1 MTDTELRVANFR
13 PGQRW
18 VSIAELQMGLG
29 TISHVEHRT
38 VTVMFLLTGESRH
51 YAIDSAPL
59 VRLLYAP
66 GDRVRSIEGWEM
78 LVDAVEEEDG
88 LMRYIGRRDDGSRTI
103 LPEGML
109 DCNVQLSR
117 PRERLMSGQLDH
129 HKWFDLR
136 YRTLLQLSHLNHSD
150 VRGLL
155 GPRTSLLPH
164 QLYIAHEVAKRHA
177 PRVLLADEVGLGK
190 TIEAGLILHQQ
201 LLTGRVR
208 RVLILVPGSLL
219 HQWLVEMLR
228 RFNLRFSLLDEER
241 CQDETTS
248 GYENPFES
256 EQLVLCDIDFL
267 SSDPLRRQQAMES
280 GWDLLIVDEAHH
292 LEWSEEEASDQY
304 LLVEELAAST
314 PGLLLLT
321 ATPEQLGRQSH
332 FARLRLLD
340 PGRFSSFDRFLA
352 DEAGYQPVALAISA
366 LLADAPLDQ
375 EARTVLNKTIGEGDN
390 MQLVEIID
398 EPSTD
403 NAARQNAREQLI
415 DHLLD
420 RHGTG
425 RVLFRN
431 TRASVSGFPGR
442 EVLLH
447 KLACPPEYTGLDYG
461 VPGDENIQRALSPEL
476 FYKEAIPEGDAWH
489 HFDPRLEWLL
499 DTLADLRPEKV
510 LVITSHAGTALDI
523 ADILRIRRGI
533 QAAVFHEGMSI
544 VERDRAAAFFADPE
558 YGTQVLVCSEI
569 GSEGRN
575 FQFAHHL
582 VLFDLPW
589 NPDLLEQ
596 RIGRLD
602 RIGQSETIMIHV
614 PWLEGTPQEGM
625 VRWYHEGLNAFART
639 CPPAHQLF
647 SAHRERLV
655 AALLEEPGDHAQ
667 FSDFIRQIALDNE
680 QMQQQMHEGRDRL
693 LEYNSCRPRQARDI
707 CSRVADQDEPGGL
720 VDYATRAFDC
730 FGVEYQEH
738 SDQCLVLKPGA
749 HLQAASIPS
758 LPSDGMTVTVSRD
771 IALANED
778 MQFLSWEHPM
788 MIGLMEMVT
797 GNEQGN
803 CAFTAIRI
811 PGLKPGK
818 LFLESLFVLEGSVAE
833 SSGLGYYL
841 PPTLMHIVVDDG
853 GRDLSKVL
861 KHDDIE
867 RTQREVDR
875 KTGLKVVKSCIPQL
889 KSMIEKTE
897 VLADQR
903 MPELLDKARERAH
916 GLLHVEI
923 ERLEALQVIN
933 PNVREEEINF
943 FRDME
948 VRVDGMLESAHPR
961 LDALRVLVTV

>member
-1 MTDTELRVANFR
+1 MANFR

-18 VSIAELQMGLG
+18 ISIAELQMGLG
-29 TISHVEHRT
+29 TISSVEHRT
-38 VTVMFLLTGESRH
+38 VTVMFLLTGENRH

-66 GDRVRSIEGWEM
+66 GDRVRSVEGWEM

-88 LMRYIGRRDDGSRTI
+88 LMRYIGRRDDGSRSI
-103 LPEGML
+103 LPEGLL
-109 DCNVQLSR
+109 DCQVQLSR

-129 HKWFDLR
+129 HKWFELR
-136 YRTLLQLSHLNHSD
+136 YRTLRQLSRLNQSD

-201 LLTGRVR
+201 LLTGRAR

-241 CQDETTS
+241 CRDESAS

-267 SSDPLRRQQAMES
+267 SSDTLRRQQAIDS

-292 LEWSEEEASDQY
+292 LEWSEEKAGDQY
-304 LLVEELAAST
+304 LLVEELATST
-314 PGLLLLT
+314 AGLLLLT

-340 PGRFSSFDRFLA
+340 PDRFSSFEAFLA
-352 DEAGYQPVALAISA
+352 DEEGYQPVAHAISELLAGTNPDLETRA
-366 LLADAPLDQ
+366 LLNQ
-375 EARTVLNKTIGEGDN
+375 TIGEGDN
-390 MQLVEIID
+390 LHLVELID
-398 EPSTD
+398 EDSTD
-403 NAARQNAREQLI
+403 RAAGQTAREQLV

-442 EVLLH
+442 KVLLH
-447 KLACPPEYTGLDYG
+447 KLGCPPEYRELDYG
-461 VPGDENIQRALSPEL
+461 LLGEENIQLALSPEL
-476 FYKEAIPEGDAWH
+476 FYRKAIPEGDAWH

-499 DTLADLRPEKV
+499 DRLTELRPAKV
-510 LVITSHAGTALDI
+510 LVITSHADTALDI
-523 ADILRIRRGI
+523 ADVLRIRRGI

-602 RIGQSETIMIHV
+602 RIGQCETIMIHV

-625 VRWYHEGLNAFART
+625 VRWYHEGLDAFGKT

-647 SAHRERLV
+647 SARRERLV
-655 AALLEEPGDHAQ
+655 AAVLGKQGDHTP
-667 FSDFIRQIALDNE
+667 FSDFIRQTARDNA
-680 QMQQQMHEGRDRL
+680 QLQQQMHEGRDRL
-693 LEYNSCRPRQARDI
+693 LEYNSCRPRQAAEI
-707 CSRVADQDEPGGL
+707 CSRVTDQDEPGEL
-720 VDYATRAFDC
+720 IDYATRAFDC
-730 FGVEYQEH
+730 FGIEYQEH

-758 LPSDGMTVTVSRD
+758 LPADGMTVTVSRN

-778 MQFLSWEHPM
+778 MQFLTWEHPM
-788 MIGLMEMVT
+788 MSGLMEMVT
-797 GNEQGN
+797 GSEQGN

-811 PGLKPGK
+811 PGLKPGN
-818 LFLESLFVLEGSVAE
+818 LFLESLFILEGSVAD

-841 PPTLMHIVVDDG
+841 PPTMLRVVVDDT
-853 GRDLSKVL
+853 GRDLGKVL
-861 KHDDIE
+861 KHEDIE
-867 RTQREVDR
+867 RTHREVDR

-889 KSMIEKTE
+889 KSMIEKAE
-897 VLADQR
+897 VLAER
-903 MPELLDKARERAH
+903 SMPELIDRARERAR

-923 ERLEALQVIN
+923 ERLEALRDIN
-933 PNVREEEINF
+933 PNVREEEISF

-948 VRVDGMLESAHPR
+948 LRVDGMLESAHPR

>member
-1 MTDTELRVANFR
+1 MTIVELRVVNFR

-18 VSIAELQMGLG
+18 ISIAELPMGLG
-29 TISHVEHRT
+29 TISHVEQRT

-78 LVDAVEEEDG
+78 LVDSVEEEDG
-88 LMRYIGRRDDGSRTI
+88 LMRYIGRRDDGSSVI
-103 LPEGML
+103 LPEAML
-109 DCNVQLSR
+109 DCQVQLSR

-129 HKWFDLR
+129 HKWFELR
-136 YRTLLQLSHLNHSD
+136 YRTLLQLSRLNQSD

-208 RVLILVPGSLL
+208 RVLILVPCSLL

-241 CQDETTS
+241 CQDETAS
-248 GYENPFES
+248 GYDNPFES
-256 EQLVLCDIDFL
+256 EQLVLCDVDFL
-267 SSDPLRRQQAMES
+267 SSDPLRRRQAIDS

-292 LEWSEEEASDQY
+292 LEWSEEKASEQY
-304 LLVEELAAST
+304 LLVEELAAAT
-314 PGLLLLT
+314 AGLLLLT

-340 PGRFSSFDRFLA
+340 PDRFSSFEAFRT
-352 DEAGYQPVALAISA
+352 DEAGYQPVAHAISK
-366 LLADAPLDQ
+366 LLAGTDLDE
-375 EARTVLNKTIGEGDN
+375 EARTVLNQTIGEGDN
-390 MQLVEIID
+390 AHLVELLD
-398 EPSTD
+398 EPSSD
-403 NAARQNAREQLI
+403 MADRQAAREQLV

-442 EVLLH
+442 EVLMHRLG
-447 KLACPPEYTGLDYG
+447 CPPEYRELNYSMLD
-461 VPGDENIQRALSPEL
+461 DENIQLALSPEL
-476 FYKEAIPEGDAWH
+476 LYRQVAPEGTAWH
-489 HFDPRLEWLL
+489 RFDPRIDWLL
-499 DTLADLRPEKV
+499 DTLTELRPAKV
-510 LVITSHAGTALDI
+510 LVITSHADTALDI
-523 ADILRIRRGI
+523 ADVLRIRRGI

-544 VERDRAAAFFADPE
+544 IERDRAAAFFADAE

-602 RIGQSETIMIHV
+602 RIGQSENIMIHV
-614 PWLEGTPQEGM
+614 PWLEETPQEAM
-625 VRWYHEGLNAFART
+625 VRWYHEGLNAFCKT

-647 SAHRERLV
+647 STHRERLV
-655 AALLEEPGDHAQ
+655 AALLGEHGDDAL
-667 FSDFIRQIALDNE
+667 FGDFIRQTARDNARLR
-680 QMQQQMHEGRDRL
+680 QQMHEGRDRL
-693 LEYNSCRPRQARDI
+693 LEYNSCRPRQADEI
-707 CSRVADQDEPGGL
+707 CKRVADQDEPAGL
-720 VDYATRAFDC
+720 MDYATRAFDC

-738 SDQCLVLKPGA
+738 SDQCYVLKPGA

-758 LPSDGMTVTVSRD
+758 LPPDGMTVTVSRE
-771 IALANED
+771 IALSNED
-778 MQFLSWEHPM
+778 MQFLTWEHPM
-788 MIGLMEMVT
+788 MSGLMEMVSVS
-797 GNEQGN
+797 EQGN
-803 CAFTAIRI
+803 CSFSAIRI
-811 PGLKPGK
+811 PGIKAGK
-818 LFLESLFVLEGSVAE
+818 LFLESLFILEGSVAE

-841 PPTLMHIVVDDG
+841 PPTMLRVVVDEG
-853 GRDLSKVL
+853 GRDLGKVL
-861 KHDDIE
+861 KHEDIE
-867 RTQREVDR
+867 RTHREVDR

-889 KSMIEKTE
+889 KTMIEKSE
-897 VLADQR
+897 ELAER
-903 MPELLDKARERAH
+903 GMPELIDKARERAQK
-916 GLLHVEI
+916 LLHVEI
-923 ERLEALQVIN
+923 ERLEALREIN
-933 PNVREEEINF
+933 PNVREEEIRF

-948 VRVDGMLESAHPR
+948 LRVDAMLESAHPR
-961 LDALRVLVTV
+961 LDALRVLVTT

>member
-1 MTDTELRVANFR
+1 
-13 PGQRW
+13 
-18 VSIAELQMGLG
+18 MGLG
-29 TISHVEHRT
+29 TISSVEHRT

-88 LMRYIGRRDDGSRTI
+88 LMRYIGRHDDGSRAI

-109 DCNVQLSR
+109 DCQVQLSR

-129 HKWFDLR
+129 HKWFELR
-136 YRTLLQLSHLNHSD
+136 YRTLLQLSSLNQSD

-201 LLTGRVR
+201 LLTCRVR

-241 CQDETTS
+241 CLDETTS
-248 GYENPFES
+248 GHDNPFES

-267 SSDPLRRQQAMES
+267 SNDPLRRQQVIES

-292 LEWSEEEASDQY
+292 LEWSEEGGSDQY
-304 LLVEELAAST
+304 RLVEELAAST
-314 PGLLLLT
+314 AGLLLLT

-340 PGRFSSFDRFLA
+340 PDRFSSFEAFQA
-352 DEAGYQPVALAISA
+352 DEAGYQPVAHAISQ
-366 LLADAPLDQ
+366 LLAGTSLDE
-375 EARTVLNKTIGEGDN
+375 EARAMLNRTIGEGDN
-390 MQLVEIID
+390 AHLVELIGESSGD
-398 EPSTD
+398 PAVTQT
-403 NAARQNAREQLI
+403 ARAELV

-442 EVLLH
+442 EVLLD
-447 KLACPPEYTGLDYG
+447 KLGCPPEYRRLHDAK
-461 VPGDENIQRALSPEL
+461 PGNEEIQLALSPEL
-476 FYKEAIPEGDAWH
+476 LYKKTTPEGEAWH
-489 HFDPRLEWLL
+489 HFDPRLEWLIER
-499 DTLADLRPEKV
+499 LAELRPEKV
-510 LVITSHAGTALDI
+510 LVITSHADTALDI
-523 ADILRIRRGI
+523 ADVLRIRRGI

-602 RIGQSETIMIHV
+602 RIGQRETIRIHV
-614 PWLEGTPQEGM
+614 PWLEGTPQEAM
-625 VRWYHEGLNAFART
+625 VRWYHEGLNAFGET
-639 CPPAHQLF
+639 CPPAHRLF
-647 SAHRERLV
+647 STHRQRLV
-655 AALLEEPGDHAQ
+655 AALLGDHGNDAL
-667 FSDFIRQIALDNE
+667 FGDFIRQTALDNARLR
-680 QMQQQMHEGRDRL
+680 QQMHEGRDRL
-693 LEYNSCRPRQARDI
+693 LEYNSCRPRQAGEI
-707 CSRVADQDEPGGL
+707 CSRVSDEDAPEAL
-720 VDYATRAFDC
+720 IDYAARAFDC
-730 FGVEYQEH
+730 FGVEYQDH
-738 SDQCLVLKPGA
+738 SDHCFVLKPGA

-758 LPSDGMTVTVSRD
+758 LPPDGMTVTVSRE

-778 MQFLSWEHPM
+778 MQFLTWEHPM
-788 MIGLMEMVT
+788 MAGLMEMVT
-797 GNEQGN
+797 GSEQGN
-803 CAFTAIRI
+803 CAFTAISI
-811 PGLKPGK
+811 PGLKPGN
-818 LFLESLFVLEGSVAE
+818 LFLESLFILEGNVAE

-841 PPTLMHIVVDDG
+841 PPMMLRVVVDAG
-853 GRDLSKVL
+853 GRDLGKVL
-861 KHDDIE
+861 KHEDIE
-867 RTQREVDR
+867 RTHRELDR

-889 KSMIEKTE
+889 RPMIEKAE
-897 VLADQR
+897 ELAER
-903 MPELLDKARERAH
+903 SMPELVGKTRERAH
-916 GLLHVEI
+916 RLLHVEI
-923 ERLEALQVIN
+923 ERLEALRDIN
-933 PNVREEEINF
+933 PSVREEEIDY
-943 FRDME
+943 FRQIE
-948 VRVDGMLESAHPR
+948 LRVDEMLESARPR
-961 LDALRVLVTV
+961 LDALRVLVTT

>member
-1 MTDTELRVANFR
+1 
-13 PGQRW
+13 
-18 VSIAELQMGLG
+18 
-29 TISHVEHRT
+29 
-38 VTVMFLLTGESRH
+38 
-51 YAIDSAPL
+51 
-59 VRLLYAP
+59 
-66 GDRVRSIEGWEM
+66 M
-78 LVDAVEEEDG
+78 LVDSVEEEDG
-88 LMRYIGRRDDGSRTI
+88 LMRYIGRRDDGSSTI

-109 DCNVQLSR
+109 DCQVQLSR

-129 HKWFDLR
+129 HKWFELR
-136 YRTLLQLSHLNHSD
+136 YRTLLQLSHLNQSD

-177 PRVLLADEVGLGK
+177 PRVMLADEVGLGK

-208 RVLILVPGSLL
+208 RVLILVPASLL

-267 SSDPLRRQQAMES
+267 SDNPLRREQAIES

-292 LEWSEEEASDQY
+292 LEWSIEEVSDQY
-304 LLVEELAAST
+304 LLVEELEAST
-314 PGLLLLT
+314 AGLLLLT

-340 PGRFSSFDRFLA
+340 PDRFSSFETFQA
-352 DEAGYQPVALAISA
+352 DEAGYRPVAHAISQ
-366 LLADAPLDQ
+366 LLAGTDLDE
-375 EARTVLNKTIGEGDN
+375 EARAVLNKTIGEGGN
-390 MQLVEIID
+390 RHLVELID
-398 EPSTD
+398 EPSGDVT
-403 NAARQNAREQLI
+403 AREAAREQLV

-442 EVLLH
+442 EVLLR
-447 KLACPPEYTGLDYG
+447 KLGCPPEYSRLDYG
-461 VPGDENIQRALSPEL
+461 ELGDENIQLALSPEL
-476 FYKEAIPEGDAWH
+476 FYKKAAPEGEAWH
-489 HFDPRLEWLL
+489 LLDPRLEWLL
-499 DTLADLRPEKV
+499 DTLAALRPAKV
-510 LVITSHAGTALDI
+510 LVITSHADTALDI
-523 ADILRIRRGI
+523 ADVLRIRRGI

-602 RIGQSETIMIHV
+602 RIGQRETIMIHV
-614 PWLEGTPQEGM
+614 PWLEGTPQETL
-625 VRWYHEGLNAFART
+625 VRWYHDGLYAFSKT

-655 AALLEEPGDHAQ
+655 AALLGEHGDPAP
-667 FSDFIRQIALDNE
+667 FNDFIRQTAQDNA
-680 QMQQQMHEGRDRL
+680 QLQQRMHEGRDRL
-693 LEYNSCRPRQARDI
+693 LEYNSCRPRQAGEV
-707 CSRVADQDEPGGL
+707 CSRVADQDEPAVL
-720 VDYATRAFDC
+720 IDYASRAFDC

-738 SDQCLVLKPGA
+738 SDQCYVLKPGS
-749 HLQAASIPS
+749 HLQATSIPS

-771 IALANED
+771 IALSNED
-778 MQFLSWEHPM
+778 MQFLTWEHPVM
-788 MIGLMEMVT
+788 SGLMEMVT
-797 GNEQGN
+797 GSEQGN
-803 CAFTAIRI
+803 CSFSAIRI
-811 PGLKPGK
+811 PGVKAGN
-818 LFLESLFVLEGSVAE
+818 LFLESLFILEGGVAE

-841 PPTLMHIVVDDG
+841 PPTMLRVVVDHG
-853 GRDLSKVL
+853 GRDLGKVL
-861 KHDDIE
+861 KHEDIE
-867 RTQREVDR
+867 RTHREVDR
-875 KTGLKVVKSCIPQL
+875 KTGLKVVKSCLPQL
-889 KSMIEKTE
+889 KSMIEKAE
-897 VLADQR
+897 ELAER
-903 MPELLDKARERAH
+903 GMPELIDKARERAH
-916 GLLHVEI
+916 RLLHVEI
-923 ERLEALQVIN
+923 ERLEALRDIN
-933 PNVREEEINF
+933 PNVREEEISF

-948 VRVDGMLESAHPR
+948 LRVDEMLESAHPR
-961 LDALRVLVTV
+961 LDALRVLVTT

>member
-1 MTDTELRVANFR
+1 VANFR

-29 TISHVEHRT
+29 TISRVEHRT

-66 GDRVRSIEGWEM
+66 GDRVRSVEGWEM
-78 LVDAVEEEDG
+78 LVDAVEEEEG
-88 LMRYIGRRDDGSRTI
+88 LMRYIGRRDDGSRRI

-109 DCNVQLSR
+109 DCQVQLSR

-129 HKWFDLR
+129 HKWFELR
-136 YRTLLQLSHLNHSD
+136 YRTLRQLSRLNQSD
-150 VRGLL
+150 IRGLL

-201 LLTGRVR
+201 LLTGRAR

-241 CQDETTS
+241 CQDESTS

-256 EQLVLCDIDFL
+256 EQLILCDIDFL
-267 SSDPLRRQQAMES
+267 SNDPLRRQQAIDS

-292 LEWSEEEASDQY
+292 LEWSEEKAGDQY
-304 LLVEELAAST
+304 LLVEELATST
-314 PGLLLLT
+314 AGLLLLT

-340 PGRFSSFDRFLA
+340 PDRFSSFEAFLA
-352 DEAGYQPVALAISA
+352 DEEGYQPVAHAISE
-366 LLADAPLDQ
+366 LLAGTGPGQ
-375 EARTVLNKTIGEGDN
+375 ETRTLLNQTIGEGDN
-390 MQLVEIID
+390 LHLVELID
-398 EPSTD
+398 EDSTD
-403 NAARQNAREQLI
+403 RTASQTAREQLV

-431 TRASVSGFPGR
+431 TRASVRGFPGR
-442 EVLLH
+442 KVLLH
-447 KLACPPEYTGLDYG
+447 KLGCPPEYRGLSYG
-461 VPGDENIQRALSPEL
+461 ILDDETIQLALSPEL
-476 FYKEAIPEGDAWH
+476 FYRKVIPEGDAWH
-489 HFDPRLEWLL
+489 QFDPRLEWLL
-499 DTLADLRPEKV
+499 DRLIELRPAKV
-510 LVITSHAGTALDI
+510 LVITSHADTALDI
-523 ADILRIRRGI
+523 ADVLRIRRGI
-533 QAAVFHEGMSI
+533 QAAVFHEGMTL

-625 VRWYHEGLNAFART
+625 VQWYHEGLNAFAKT

-647 SAHRERLV
+647 SAHRKRLV
-655 AALLEEPGDHAQ
+655 ASLLEEQRDHAL
-667 FSDFIRQIALDNE
+667 FSDFIRQTALENA
-680 QMQQQMHEGRDRL
+680 QLQQQMHEGRDRL
-693 LEYNSCRPRQARDI
+693 LEYNSCRPRQAAEI
-707 CSRVADQDEPGGL
+707 CSRVTDQDEPGEL

-730 FGVEYQEH
+730 FGIEYQEH

-749 HLQAASIPS
+749 HLEAASIPS
-758 LPSDGMTVTVSRD
+758 LPADGMTVTVSRD

-778 MQFLSWEHPM
+778 MQFLTWEHPM
-788 MIGLMEMVT
+788 MSGLMEMVT
-797 GNEQGN
+797 GSEQGN

-811 PGLKPGK
+811 PGLKPGN
-818 LFLESLFVLEGSVAE
+818 LFLESLFILEGSVAD

-841 PPTLMHIVVDDG
+841 PLTMLRVVVDDT
-853 GRDLSKVL
+853 GRDLAKVL
-861 KHDDIE
+861 KHEDIE
-867 RTQREVDR
+867 RTHREVDR

-889 KSMIEKTE
+889 KSMIEKAE
-897 VLADQR
+897 VLAER
-903 MPELLDKARERAH
+903 SMPELIDRARERAH

-923 ERLEALQVIN
+923 ERLEALREIN

-943 FRDME
+943 FRSME
-948 VRVDGMLESAHPR
+948 LRVDEMLETAHPR

>member
-1 MTDTELRVANFR
+1 MTDVELQVANFR

-18 VSIAELQMGLG
+18 ISVAELQMGLG

-66 GDRVRSIEGWEM
+66 GDRVRSIEGWEL
-78 LVDAVEEEDG
+78 LVETVEEEDG

-109 DCNVQLSR
+109 DCEVQLSR

-129 HKWFDLR
+129 HKWFELR
-136 YRTLLQLSHLNHSD
+136 YRTLRQLSCLNQSD

-208 RVLILVPGSLL
+208 RVLILVPASLL

-241 CQDETTS
+241 CREETTS

-267 SSDPLRRQQAMES
+267 SSDSSRRQQAIES

-292 LEWSEEEASDQY
+292 LEWSEENASDQY
-304 LLVEELAAST
+304 LLVEELATST
-314 PGLLLLT
+314 SGLLLLT

-340 PGRFSSFDRFLA
+340 PDRFSSFEAFQA
-352 DEAGYQPVALAISA
+352 DEVGYQPVAHAISEI
-366 LLADAPLDQ
+366 LAGTGLDE
-375 EARTVLNKTIGEGDN
+375 EARVVLNKTIGEGDHVR
-390 MQLVEIID
+390 LVRLIDDPSID
-398 EPSTD
+398 E
-403 NAARQNAREQLI
+403 AARQAAREQLV

-442 EVLLH
+442 EVFLY
-447 KLACPPEYTGLDYG
+447 KLGCPPEYRGLDYG
-461 VPGDENIQRALSPEL
+461 VLDDEHIQLALSPEL
-476 FYKEAIPEGDAWH
+476 FHKKATPEGDAWH

-499 DTLADLRPEKV
+499 DTLVELRPEKV
-510 LVITSHAGTALDI
+510 LVIASHADTVLDI
-523 ADILRIRRGI
+523 ADVLRIRRGI

-558 YGTQVLVCSEI
+558 YGSQVLVCSEI

-602 RIGQSETIMIHV
+602 RIGQHETIMIHV
-614 PWLEGTPQEGM
+614 PWLEGTPQEAM
-625 VRWYHEGLNAFART
+625 VRWYHEGLNAFGKT

-647 SAHRERLV
+647 SSHRQRLV
-655 AALLEEPGDHAQ
+655 AALVGEHRNHAL
-667 FSDFIRQIALDNE
+667 FSDFIRQTALENARLR
-680 QMQQQMHEGRDRL
+680 QQMHEGRDRL
-693 LEYNSCRPRQARDI
+693 LEYNSCRPRQAGEI
-707 CSRVADQDEPGGL
+707 CARVTDQDEPGRL

-738 SDQCLVLKPGA
+738 SDQCFVLRPGA

-758 LPSDGMTVTVSRD
+758 LPSDGMMVTVSRD

-778 MQFLSWEHPM
+778 MQFLTWEHPM
-788 MIGLMEMVT
+788 LSGLMEMVT
-797 GNEQGN
+797 GSEQGN

-811 PGLKPGK
+811 PGLKPGN
-818 LFLESLFVLEGSVAE
+818 LFLESLFILEGSVAE

-841 PPTLMHIVVDDG
+841 PPMMLRVVVDDG
-853 GRDLSKVL
+853 GRELGKVL
-861 KHDDIE
+861 KHEDIE
-867 RTQREVDR
+867 RTHREVDR

-889 KSMIEKTE
+889 KSMIEQAE
-897 VLADQR
+897 RLAEGS
-903 MPELLDKARERAH
+903 MPELIDKARERAH

-923 ERLEALQVIN
+923 ERLEALRDIN
-933 PNVREEEINF
+933 PNVREEEITF
-943 FRDME
+943 FRDMLL
-948 VRVDGMLESAHPR
+948 RVDAMLENARPR
-961 LDALRVLVTV
+961 LDALRVLVTT